1 MSIATALTI
10 ARKDVW
16 VALRRRSTLVGLVV
30 FPLIVALG
38 LPLVL
43 RRVGERTG
51 AGDATMAMVPQLLD
65 AFVFFLVIGSAV
77 ADALFG
83 EKVERSLEPLLA
95 TPASELEILLGKTLA
110 ALVPTLLAIW
120 LGGAVFVLNANR
132 QTQSLWGRTFLPD
145 TATWI
150 ILMVVVPLAAL
161 FSVLASV
168 LVSVRVTDVRT
179 AQQLA
184 GLMVIPFAALY
195 VLSEIGVFDLS
206 PTSLLWIAAV
216 LLILDL
222 VLFAG
227 ARAVFDREEILT
239 RWR

>member
-1 MSIATALTI
+1 M
-10 ARKDVW
+10 
-16 VALRRRSTLVGLVV
+16 
-30 FPLIVALG
+30 
-38 LPLVL
+38 
-43 RRVGERTG
+43 
-51 AGDATMAMVPQLLD
+51 
-65 AFVFFLVIGSAV
+65 
-77 ADALFG
+77 
-83 EKVERSLEPLLA
+83 
-95 TPASELEILLGKTLA
+95 
-110 ALVPTLLAIW
+110 
-120 LGGAVFVLNANR
+120 FVLNANR

-150 ILMVVVPLAAL
+150 ILTVVVPLAAL